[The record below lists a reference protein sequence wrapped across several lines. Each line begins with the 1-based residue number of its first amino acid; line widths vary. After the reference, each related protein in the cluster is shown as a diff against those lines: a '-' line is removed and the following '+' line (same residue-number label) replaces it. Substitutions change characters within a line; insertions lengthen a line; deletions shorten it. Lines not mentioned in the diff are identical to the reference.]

1 MDRAIRVLERARE
14 GWREPVS
21 TREGQG
27 KLERARE
34 GYRGQGKVNESQ
46 TVFERA
52 TEC

>member
-27 KLERARE
+27 RLMRARPCLKGPGSVRE
-34 GYRGQGKVNESQ
+34 EHGGLR
-46 TVFERA
+46 
-52 TEC
+52 